1 MSVKDLGDRVVLRHT
16 VRFGDCDPALIAYT
30 GTIVDYALI
39 AIEEFWKVALDG
51 IGWFELNLDH
61 NIGTAFVNL
70 SYDFTSPITPRAPLE
85 IMVRVH
91 KKGKTSITFQV
102 CAAQSGQAAFTAQLT
117 CVFIE
122 RSTLR
127 KITPP
132 MWIEHALARFL
143 P

>member
-1 MSVKDLGDRVVLRHT
+1 LLSLENVDDPDKIETALFSNL
-16 VRFGDCDPALIAYT
+16 DPASAEVET
-30 GTIVDYALI
+30 
-39 AIEEFWKVALDG
+39 
-51 IGWFELNLDH
+51 
-61 NIGTAFVNL
+61 FVNL
-70 SYDFTSPITPRAPLE
+70 SYDFTSLITPRAPLE

-132 MWIEHALARFL
+132 MWIEHALARFS